1 MENTNIIQ
9 ESKCNLMKRLY
20 ELLELQK
27 AVEKEF
33 GEDGYNVFIFGSYI
47 NTTYAEGQSDIDI
60 AVYTE
65 DFELYKKISLYL
77 EEYYNDKGIQSD
89 IFFID
94 LSMVAP
100 VYCAPLTSKVHF
112 TDYYPQK
119 LLDFEKKCESKLK
132 EIKARMAG

>member
-1 MENTNIIQ
+1 MEKTNIIQ

-77 EEYYNDKGIQSD
+77 EEYYNDKGIQSN

-100 VYCAPLTSKVHF
+100 VYCAPLTSKVQF

>member
-1 MENTNIIQ
+1 
-9 ESKCNLMKRLY
+9 MKRLY

-100 VYCAPLTSKVHF
+100 VYCAPLTSKVQF

>member
-33 GEDGYNVFIFGSYI
+33 GEDGYKVFIFGSYI
-47 NTTYAEGQSDIDI
+47 NTTYTEGQSDIDI

-100 VYCAPLTSKVHF
+100 VYCAPLTSKVQF

>member
-100 VYCAPLTSKVHF
+100 VYCAPLTSKVQF

>member
-1 MENTNIIQ
+1 MEKTNIIQ

-100 VYCAPLTSKVHF
+100 VYCAPLTSKVQF